1 MRQLQEHLRFM
12 HRGLQM
18 CPTCVTARRK
28 FPLELETYT
37 PQGLAAHQAA
47 AHKHCEFCDAWF
59 YAVDEVWGHMN
70 QRHFLCGLCQAAG
83 TPHLYFKDSAGLR
96 EHYEDKHF
104 ACHEGECAESGMVA
118 FATAQELKDHQ
129 LERHSNKMPRFK
141 KNKARQL
148 TLELPTI
155 IPRQAGRGQ
164 HQSWREQQE
173 AEHSAGSSS
182 SSSRRPAAAAAA
194 AAAVEEFPDLSAAA
208 AAAGDRAAAAAAD
221 SSRAAAAA
229 AAAAPQLVKATAKC
243 PCGRRQIHLAV
254 RQGQQPAPLACDKEC
269 EQHSRRHQIADA
281 FGVQDAEQHA
291 AYWDRHRTPNYSPAL
306 LQAYKQDPLFIEQ
319 LERQLLA
326 FLNPSS
332 SKTPRLSLAPM
343 PKAQRA
349 LAHEYAEEGF
359 GLVSHSTGSEP
370 NRAVQVF
377 KTPSSGAPTQLLSQ
391 AAVLTSQAPQYAMRP
406 NAAAVPGSCAHQ
418 PSSAGRNAQ
427 GHAMQC
433 NWLRAPTQ
441 LLSQAAVLI
450 SQAALDAMLK
460 GLPSNAAAAYTLRLV
475 DVAPQA
481 HLSHHLREWAGEY
494 SLKTEAPG
502 VVLLSFS
509 SEKAYK
515 AASETL
521 AGGIRGVF
529 RVERPAAAAA
539 AGAVAGSSSSSS
551 SSYRLPA
558 VPPQQQQQSGS
569 KGGSSSSSRSAA
581 PAGAGSLAAAGWQTV
596 SAGKARGGD
605 AAAAAPPPDPW
616 ADDEKPSAAA
626 AAAAAAAASMPVADD
641 WEAEE
646 DVGVEVPRGP
656 ALQLKQSNMW
666 DALEAE

>member
-391 AAVLTSQAPQYAMRP
+391 AAVL
-406 NAAAVPGSCAHQ
+406 
-418 PSSAGRNAQ
+418 
-427 GHAMQC
+427 
-433 NWLRAPTQ
+433 
-441 LLSQAAVLI
+441 I